1 MAKTDVANRL
11 IWCKGEIVNV
21 NNAMVNVLSPTS
33 QFGLNVFEGIPCYWN
48 DDEKQLYAFR
58 LSEHYDRL
66 LRSAKLIQ
74 LDCKYT
80 KEDFKKAL
88 VDTVK
93 ANEYDENLSV
103 RQTLFVDG
111 FGSWGSEGPVE
122 MFVAPIP
129 RGRTS
134 AEYNKKGL
142 NCCITSWRRISDEN
156 LSPRVKCGANYINS
170 RVGQREALRNGYD
183 TCIFLN
189 EVGKVAEGPG
199 SCFFMVKGDTLITPR
214 LTDSVLESITRDTI
228 IQLAQKELGLKFVER
243 TIDRTEVYMADEAFL
258 CGSAMEITPIYSVD
272 RYQIGD
278 GQEGKVT
285 HDLHVKYLEAVQGKL
300 ADRLTWLTPIY
311 EK

>member
-1 MAKTDVANRL
+1 MAKTDVANRFV
-11 IWCKGEIVNV
+11 WFKGEILNV
-21 NNAMVNVLSPTS
+21 NEAKVNVLSPTS

-48 DDEKQLYAFR
+48 DEEKQLYAFR

-66 LRSAKLIQ
+66 LRSAKLLQ
-74 LDCKYT
+74 LDCPYS

-111 FGSWGSEGPVE
+111 FGSWSSEGPVD

-129 RGRTS
+129 RGKTS

-142 NCCITSWRRISDEN
+142 NCCFTSWRRISDEN

-170 RVGQREALRNGYD
+170 RVGQREALRNSYD
-183 TCIFLN
+183 TCLFLN

-199 SCFFMVKGDTLITPR
+199 SCFFMIKGNTLITPR

-228 IQLAQKELGLKFVER
+228 IKLAVDELGMNFEER

-258 CGSAMEITPIYSVD
+258 CGSAMEVTPIYSVD
-272 RYQIGD
+272 RYPVGTGLQGEKTRAI
-278 GQEGKVT
+278 
-285 HDLHVKYLEAVQGKL
+285 HMKYLECVQGKL
-300 ADRLTWLTPIY
+300 NKYLNWLTKIY
-311 EK
+311 

>member
-48 DDEKQLYAFR
+48 DEEKQLYAFR
-58 LSEHYDRL
+58 LREHYDRL

-228 IQLAQKELGLKFVER
+228 IQLAKKELGLKFEER
-243 TIDRTEVYMADEAFL
+243 TIDRTEVYLADEAFL

-285 HDLHVKYLEAVQGKL
+285 HDLHVKYLEAVQGKIEE
-300 ADRLTWLTPIY
+300 RKHWLTPIY